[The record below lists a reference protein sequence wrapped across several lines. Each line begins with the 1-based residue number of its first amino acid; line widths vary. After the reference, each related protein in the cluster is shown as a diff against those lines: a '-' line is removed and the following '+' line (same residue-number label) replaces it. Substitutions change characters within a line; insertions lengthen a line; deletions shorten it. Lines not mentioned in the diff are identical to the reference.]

1 MSSKQLSSILK
12 SAPAATVSGQQRL
25 VDEERGQDF
34 TGNPIRVEQQAR
46 IVAVIPLSLKE
57 EIKLYTK
64 ANKGMTERMV
74 LLKALKQMGFNIKE
88 HWLVDNRSTR

>member
-25 VDEERGQDF
+25 ADEERKQDIIDNI
-34 TGNPIRVEQQAR
+34 TEQQAR

-74 LLKALKQMGFNIKE
+74 LLKALKQMGFNIKD

>member
-1 MSSKQLSSILK
+1 MSSKQLSSILR

-25 VDEERGQDF
+25 VEEERSQDM
-34 TGNPIRVEQQAR
+34 TGNPIHVEQQAR

-57 EIKLYTK
+57 EIKLYIK

-74 LLKALKQMGFNIKE
+74 ILKALKQIGFNVKE
-88 HWLVDNRSTR
+88 HWLIDNRSTR

>member
-25 VDEERGQDF
+25 VEGERNQNFTNNTHTEE
-34 TGNPIRVEQQAR
+34 QAR
-46 IVAVIPLSLKE
+46 IVAVIPISLKE
-57 EIKLYTK
+57 EIKHYIK
-64 ANKGMTERMV
+64 ANKGMTERVV
-74 LLKALKQMGFNIKE
+74 LLKALKQMGFNIKD